1 MKRYAISKLIEW
13 KNRKKHKPL
22 ILQGAR
28 QVGKTWLMKE
38 FGKTEFKKV
47 IYINFEK
54 DKDVAE
60 FFSKDLNVKRII
72 RDLEIKF
79 EYNIVAEDTL
89 IILDEIQECSKAL
102 TALKYFYEDVPQ
114 YNIICAGSL
123 LGIYLHSGVSFPV
136 GKVEILYIYPL
147 SFYEF
152 LDALGQEKLCNVI
165 KEQDYSL
172 LSSFENKINELLK
185 YYFYIGGMPEVV
197 NDYAETKNILNVR
210 KIQKQIIS
218 NYERDFSKHVPK
230 ITFPK
235 LKLLW
240 ENIPNQLAKE
250 HKKFVYNYIKEGARA
265 REYENAM
272 AWLKDCGLIY
282 KVNAISKP
290 AMPLKAYENISN
302 FKLLVC
308 DIGLLSALTK
318 LSVQILLKN
327 TSIFTEFKGALTEQ
341 YVLQQL
347 KTLNNED
354 MDIFYWANENSTSE
368 VDFIIQ
374 TDDNIIPLEAKAGL
388 NLKAKSLKFYREQF
402 KPEISI
408 RTSLANYKKT
418 DDLYDIPLYAIE
430 MLNKVIKEQKKK

>member
-1 MKRYAISKLIEW
+1 MKRYAITQLKEW
-13 KNRKKHKPL
+13 KNKKNHKPL

-38 FGKTEFKKV
+38 FGKTEFTKV
-47 IYINFEK
+47 IYVNFEK
-54 DKDVAE
+54 DKDITD
-60 FFSKDLNVKRII
+60 FFSKDLDAKRII
-72 RDLEIKF
+72 KNLEIKF
-79 EYNIVAEDTL
+79 EYTIIPQETL
-89 IILDEIQECSKAL
+89 IILDEIQECPNAL
-102 TALKYFYEDVPQ
+102 TSLKYFYEDAPQ

-152 LDALGQEKLCNVI
+152 LDALGQEQLCNII
-165 KEQDYSL
+165 KEQNYSI
-172 LSSFENKINELLK
+172 LSSFENKINEFLK
-185 YYFYIGGMPEVV
+185 YYFYVGGMPEVV
-197 NDYAETKNILNVR
+197 DNYIKNKDILNVR
-210 KIQKQIIS
+210 KIQRQILS
-218 NYERDFSKHVPK
+218 NYERYFSKHVPK

-240 ENIPNQLAKE
+240 ESIPNQLAKE
-250 HKKFVYNYIKEGARA
+250 HKKFVYNFIKEGARA

-272 AWLKDCGLIY
+272 AWLKDCGLVY
-282 KVNAISKP
+282 KVNAITKP
-290 AMPLKAYENISN
+290 AMPLKAYENIFN
-302 FKLLVC
+302 FKLFVL

-318 LSVQILLKN
+318 LSVKILLEE

-354 MDIFYWANENSTSE
+354 IDIFYWSNENSTAE
-368 VDFIIQ
+368 VDFVIQ
-374 TDDNIIPLEAKAGL
+374 TDNYIIPVEAKAGL
-388 NLKAKSLKFYREQF
+388 NLKAKSLKSYREQF
-402 KPEISI
+402 KPQISI

-430 MLNKVIKEQKKK
+430 SLKKIIE

>member
-1 MKRYAISKLIEW
+1 MKRYAITQLKEW
-13 KNRKKHKPL
+13 KNKKNHKPL

-38 FGKTEFKKV
+38 FGKTEFTKV
-47 IYINFEK
+47 IYVNFEK
-54 DKDVAE
+54 DKDIAD
-60 FFSKDLNVKRII
+60 FFSKDLDTKRII
-72 RDLEIKF
+72 KNLEIKF
-79 EYNIVAEDTL
+79 EYTIIPQETL
-89 IILDEIQECSKAL
+89 IILDEIQECPNAL
-102 TALKYFYEDVPQ
+102 TALKYFYEDAPQ

-152 LDALGQEKLCNVI
+152 LDALGQEQLCNII
-165 KEQDYSL
+165 KEQNYSI
-172 LSSFENKINELLK
+172 LSSFENKINEFLK
-185 YYFYIGGMPEVV
+185 YYFYVGGMPEVV
-197 NDYAETKNILNVR
+197 DNYIKNKDILNVR
-210 KIQKQIIS
+210 KIQRQILS

-240 ENIPNQLAKE
+240 ESIPNQLAKE
-250 HKKFVYNYIKEGARA
+250 HKKFVYNFIKEGARA

-272 AWLKDCGLIY
+272 AWLKDCGLVY
-282 KVNAISKP
+282 KVNAITKP
-290 AMPLKAYENISN
+290 AMPLKAYENIFN
-302 FKLLVC
+302 FKLFVL

-318 LSVQILLKN
+318 LSVKILLEE

-354 MDIFYWANENSTSE
+354 IDIFYWSNENSTAE
-368 VDFIIQ
+368 VDFVIQ
-374 TDDNIIPLEAKAGL
+374 TDNYIIPVEAKAGL
-388 NLKAKSLKFYREQF
+388 NLKAKSLKSYREQF
-402 KPEISI
+402 KPQISI

-430 MLNKVIKEQKKK
+430 SLKKIIE

>member
-1 MKRYAISKLIEW
+1 MKRYAINQLKEW
-13 KNRKKHKPL
+13 KNKKNHKPL

-38 FGKTEFKKV
+38 FGETEFKKV

-54 DKDVAE
+54 DKDIAD
-60 FFSKDLNVKRII
+60 FFSKDLDVKRII
-72 RDLEIKF
+72 KNLEIKF
-79 EYNIVAEDTL
+79 EYTIIPQETL
-89 IILDEIQECSKAL
+89 IILDEIQECSNAL
-102 TALKYFYEDVPQ
+102 TALKYFYEDTPQ

-123 LGIYLHSGVSFPV
+123 LGIYLHLGVSFPV

-152 LDALGQEKLCNVI
+152 LDALGQEQLCNVI
-165 KEQDYSL
+165 KEQNYII
-172 LSSFENKINELLK
+172 LSSFENKINEFLK
-185 YYFYIGGMPEVV
+185 YYFYVGGMPEVV
-197 NDYAETKNILNVR
+197 DDYVKNKDILNVR
-210 KIQKQIIS
+210 KIQRQILS

-240 ENIPNQLAKE
+240 ESIPNQLAKE

-272 AWLKDCGLIY
+272 AWLKDCGLVY
-282 KVNAISKP
+282 KINAITKP
-290 AMPLKAYENISN
+290 EMPLKAYENIFN
-302 FKLLVC
+302 FKLFVL

-318 LSVQILLKN
+318 LSVKILLEE
-327 TSIFTEFKGALTEQ
+327 TSIFSEFKGALTEQ

-347 KTLNNED
+347 KTLNSETI
-354 MDIFYWANENSTSE
+354 DIFYWSNENSTAE

-374 TDDNIIPLEAKAGL
+374 TDNYIIPMEAKAGL
-388 NLKAKSLKFYREQF
+388 NLKAKSLKSYREQF
-402 KPEISI
+402 KPQISI

-430 MLNKVIKEQKKK
+430 SIEKIIK

>member
-1 MKRYAISKLIEW
+1 MKRYAITQLKEW
-13 KNRKKHKPL
+13 KNKKNHKPL

-38 FGKTEFKKV
+38 FGKTEFTKV
-47 IYINFEK
+47 IYVNFEK
-54 DKDVAE
+54 DKDIAD
-60 FFSKDLNVKRII
+60 FFSKDLDAKRII
-72 RDLEIKF
+72 KNLEIKF
-79 EYNIVAEDTL
+79 EYTIIPQETL
-89 IILDEIQECSKAL
+89 IILDEIQECPNAL
-102 TALKYFYEDVPQ
+102 TSLKYFYEDAPQ

-152 LDALGQEKLCNVI
+152 LDALGQEQLCNII
-165 KEQDYSL
+165 KEQNYSI
-172 LSSFENKINELLK
+172 LSSFENKINEFLK
-185 YYFYIGGMPEVV
+185 YYFYVGGMPEVV
-197 NDYAETKNILNVR
+197 DNYIKNKDILNVR
-210 KIQKQIIS
+210 KIQRQILS

-240 ENIPNQLAKE
+240 ESIPNQLAKE
-250 HKKFVYNYIKEGARA
+250 HKKFVYNFIKEGARA

-272 AWLKDCGLIY
+272 AWLKDCGLVY
-282 KVNAISKP
+282 KVNAITKP
-290 AMPLKAYENISN
+290 AMPLKAYENIFN
-302 FKLLVC
+302 FKLFIS

-318 LSVQILLKN
+318 LSVKILLEE

-354 MDIFYWANENSTSE
+354 IDIFYWSNENSTAE
-368 VDFIIQ
+368 VDFVIQ
-374 TDDNIIPLEAKAGL
+374 TDNYIIPVEAKAGL
-388 NLKAKSLKFYREQF
+388 NLKAKSLKSYREQF
-402 KPEISI
+402 KPQISI

-430 MLNKVIKEQKKK
+430 SLKKIIE